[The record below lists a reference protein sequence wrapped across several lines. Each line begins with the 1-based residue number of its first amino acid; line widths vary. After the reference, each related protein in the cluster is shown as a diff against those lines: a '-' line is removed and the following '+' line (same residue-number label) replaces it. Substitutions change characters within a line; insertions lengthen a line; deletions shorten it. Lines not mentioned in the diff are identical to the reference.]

1 MLAYGHPSDP
11 SRAPVHHLVRPCGV
25 RVSLRDHVTSV
36 ISSSRRPTL
45 ARVRS
50 ERVFARPRMIHE
62 VVRDHRARLVRV
74 QVIIDQL
81 LASQHS
87 AAIVSSSSPT
97 REPAHAYPPKR
108 RLHTCSG
115 ARSWEPP
122 RKRCARALAI
132 SATTSTVSI
141 IFAAIASPQA
151 K

>member
-50 ERVFARPRMIHE
+50 ERVFARPRIIHE
-62 VVRDHRARLVRV
+62 VVRDHRTRLVRV

-97 REPAHAYPPKR
+97 SRRRSRTRPRHHAAPPQEVHGLLLGDRCWPGLSRPR
-108 RLHTCSG
+108 R
-115 ARSWEPP
+115 
-122 RKRCARALAI
+122 RALRRAR
-132 SATTSTVSI
+132 
-141 IFAAIASPQA
+141 
-151 K
+151 